1 MDIHTFGRREPQ
13 QKKTFSPDAPMANK
27 PNTSD
32 NSFKEQK
39 NSLDAI
45 FPRAL
50 VRWQVKF
57 NAESRLLQMVHKLG

>member
-1 MDIHTFGRREPQ
+1 MDIHADGLRESP
-13 QKKTFSPDAPMANK
+13 QKKPFSPDAPMANK
-27 PNTSD
+27 LKILS
-32 NSFKEQK
+32 NSIKEQK

-57 NAESRLLQMVHKLG
+57 NAESRLLQKVHKLG